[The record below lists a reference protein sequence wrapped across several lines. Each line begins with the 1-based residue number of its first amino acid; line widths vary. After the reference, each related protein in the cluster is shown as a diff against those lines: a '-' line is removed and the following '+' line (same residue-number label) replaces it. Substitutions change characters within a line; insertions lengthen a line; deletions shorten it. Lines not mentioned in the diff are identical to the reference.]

1 MSLNGVFTALITP
14 FKKQK
19 IDWESFQRLVQ
30 LQIRQGID
38 GFVIAGTTAES
49 ACLTQEEVKQLF
61 LTAKKIIQDQ
71 KPILVGTGSNS
82 TEHAME
88 LSQAAESWGA
98 DGLLS
103 VVPYYN
109 KPPQRGLIQHFTAI
123 ADSVKIPVVL
133 YNVPSRTIT
142 SLELESIRML
152 SQHPQIIGIKEA
164 SGNITF
170 AKEIRKACGPN
181 FALLSGDDISWPDF
195 YNAGGD
201 GVISVASHI
210 LPEAMKSRNILAYKD
225 LINFLFVES
234 NPIPV
239 KKALQ
244 LLGTIECA
252 ECRLPLVEMEAANSK
267 KLEKLLVSSGL
278 LKG

>member
-61 LTAKKIIQDQ
+61 FSAKKIIQDQ

-82 TEHAME
+82 TENAIE

-109 KPPQRGLIQHFTAI
+109 KPPQRGLIQHFTSI

-142 SLELESIRML
+142 SLELESIRIL
-152 SQHPQIIGIKEA
+152 SQHPQIVGIKEA
-164 SGNITF
+164 SGNIVF
-170 AKEIRKACGPN
+170 AEEIRKVCGPN
-181 FALLSGDDISWPDF
+181 FALLSGDDITWPDF
-195 YNAGGD
+195 HNVGGD

-210 LPEAMKSRNILAYKD
+210 LPEAMKSRNIQAHKN

-244 LLGTIECA
+244 LLGIIDSA
-252 ECRLPLVEMEAANSK
+252 ECRLPLVELGVENTK
-267 KLEKLLVSSGL
+267 RLETLLVSSGL